1 MNNMNT
7 SKIIACGAT
16 LLLSS
21 CRIYTSYEPQTS
33 VPENLYGEE
42 VTVSDTAS
50 IGNIHW
56 RDFFTD
62 PYLQELIEKG
72 LAQNTD
78 VQTASLRVEEA
89 KASLLSAKL
98 AFLPSF
104 ALSPQ
109 GGINTVEGSKASHTY
124 TLPVTASW
132 ELDIFGKLRNAKR
145 QAKSAYLQSEDYK
158 QGIQGKIVLTGCR

>member
-21 CRIYTSYEPQTS
+21 CGIYTSYEPQTS
-33 VPENLYGEE
+33 VPENLYDEE

-62 PYLQELIEKG
+62 PYLQDLIEKG
-72 LAQNTD
+72 LAQAGLT
-78 VQTASLRVEEA
+78 QEQIERLRTFYVA
-89 KASLLSAKL
+89 H
-98 AFLPSF
+98 AF
-104 ALSPQ
+104 
-109 GGINTVEGSKASHTY
+109 E
-124 TLPVTASW
+124 
-132 ELDIFGKLRNAKR
+132 
-145 QAKSAYLQSEDYK
+145 
-158 QGIQGKIVLTGCR
+158 

>member
-21 CRIYTSYEPQTS
+21 CGIYTSYKPQTS

-42 VTVSDTAS
+42 VTVSDTVS

-72 LAQNTD
+72 LGTEYRCADSQSACGRSEGFFAFG
-78 VQTASLRVEEA
+78 QTGFSSFLCFFSARGYQYGGRQQGFTHLYASGDSQL
-89 KASLLSAKL
+89 
-98 AFLPSF
+98 
-104 ALSPQ
+104 
-109 GGINTVEGSKASHTY
+109 G
-124 TLPVTASW
+124 
-132 ELDIFGKLRNAKR
+132 
-145 QAKSAYLQSEDYK
+145 
-158 QGIQGKIVLTGCR
+158 TGHFREIA

>member
-1 MNNMNT
+1 MNIMNT

-21 CRIYTSYEPQTS
+21 CGIYTSYKPQTS

-62 PYLQELIEKG
+62 PYLQDLIEKG

-78 VQTASLRVEEA
+78 VVLH
-89 KASLLSAKL
+89 
-98 AFLPSF
+98 P
-104 ALSPQ
+104 
-109 GGINTVEGSKASHTY
+109 
-124 TLPVTASW
+124 
-132 ELDIFGKLRNAKR
+132 
-145 QAKSAYLQSEDYK
+145 KS
-158 QGIQGKIVLTGCR
+158 

>member
-7 SKIIACGAT
+7 LKIIACGAT

-21 CRIYTSYEPQTS
+21 CGIYTSYKPQTS

-62 PYLQELIEKG
+62 PYLQDLIEKG

-109 GGINTVEGSKASHTY
+109 GGVNTVEGSKASHTY

-132 ELDIFGKLRNAKR
+132 ELDISGNCVTPSVRLNLLICKVKIISR
-145 QAKSAYLQSEDYK
+145 QYTPA
-158 QGIQGKIVLTGCR
+158 

>member
-21 CRIYTSYEPQTS
+21 CGIYTSYEPQTS
-33 VPENLYGEE
+33 VPENLYDEE

-62 PYLQELIEKG
+62 PYLQDLIEKG

-104 ALSPQ
+104 ALCL
-109 GGINTVEGSKASHTY
+109 HTSRLC
-124 TLPVTASW
+124 LPYA
-132 ELDIFGKLRNAKR
+132 
-145 QAKSAYLQSEDYK
+145 
-158 QGIQGKIVLTGCR
+158 

>member
-21 CRIYTSYEPQTS
+21 CGIYTSYEPQTS

-62 PYLQELIEKG
+62 PYLQDLIEKG
-72 LAQNTD
+72 LAQN
-78 VQTASLRVEEA
+78 E
-89 KASLLSAKL
+89 
-98 AFLPSF
+98 
-104 ALSPQ
+104 
-109 GGINTVEGSKASHTY
+109 
-124 TLPVTASW
+124 VTPKSW
-132 ELDIFGKLRNAKR
+132 T
-145 QAKSAYLQSEDYK
+145 S
-158 QGIQGKIVLTGCR
+158 

>member
-21 CRIYTSYEPQTS
+21 CGIYTSYEPQTS
-33 VPENLYGEE
+33 VPENLYDEE

-62 PYLQELIEKG
+62 PYLQDLIEKPDAG
-72 LAQNTD
+72 N
-78 VQTASLRVEEA
+78 VSRW
-89 KASLLSAKL
+89 LS
-98 AFLPSF
+98 
-104 ALSPQ
+104 
-109 GGINTVEGSKASHTY
+109 
-124 TLPVTASW
+124 
-132 ELDIFGKLRNAKR
+132 
-145 QAKSAYLQSEDYK
+145 YL
-158 QGIQGKIVLTGCR
+158 

>member
-7 SKIIACGAT
+7 LKIIACGAT

-21 CRIYTSYEPQTS
+21 CGIYTSYKPQTS

-42 VTVSDTAS
+42 VTVSDTVS

-62 PYLQELIEKG
+62 SYLQDLIEKG

-104 ALSPQ
+104 ALSP
-109 GGINTVEGSKASHTY
+109 
-124 TLPVTASW
+124 
-132 ELDIFGKLRNAKR
+132 R
-145 QAKSAYLQSEDYK
+145 
-158 QGIQGKIVLTGCR
+158 

>member
-21 CRIYTSYEPQTS
+21 CGIYTSYEPQTS

-42 VTVSDTAS
+42 VTVSDTVS

-98 AFLPSF
+98 AFPSF
-104 ALSPQ
+104 LCSFSARGYQYGGRQQ
-109 GGINTVEGSKASHTY
+109 GFTHLYASGDSQ
-124 TLPVTASW
+124 L
-132 ELDIFGKLRNAKR
+132 G
-145 QAKSAYLQSEDYK
+145 
-158 QGIQGKIVLTGCR
+158 TGHFREIA